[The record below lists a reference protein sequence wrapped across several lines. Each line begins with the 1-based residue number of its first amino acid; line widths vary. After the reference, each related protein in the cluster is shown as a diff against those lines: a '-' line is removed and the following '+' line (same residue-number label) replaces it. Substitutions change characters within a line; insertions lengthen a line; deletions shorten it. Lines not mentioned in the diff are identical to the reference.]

1 MQLFVKTLSGKTT
14 TVEVEAG
21 QTIAYI
27 KEKLR
32 ETEGIPV
39 KEQRLT
45 FSGKNLD
52 DNRTIGYYDMI
63 NWSSVSLLL
72 RLKGGMQIYV
82 NTLSGGS
89 TQITINET
97 DTILNLKEK
106 VKEIEG
112 YPESH
117 QILVFGGKVLENY
130 KTLNDCNI
138 KENSI
143 VHKIIRCLCCSQ
155 SI

>member
-21 QTIAYI
+21 QTIASI

-63 NWSSVSLLL
+63 NWSFVSLLL
-72 RLKGGMQIYV
+72 RLKGGCRFM
-82 NTLSGGS
+82 
-89 TQITINET
+89 
-97 DTILNLKEK
+97 
-106 VKEIEG
+106 
-112 YPESH
+112 
-117 QILVFGGKVLENY
+117 
-130 KTLNDCNI
+130 
-138 KENSI
+138 
-143 VHKIIRCLCCSQ
+143 
-155 SI
+155 